1 MLEVKQ
7 KIDLYL
13 PRFQPEKL
21 SVEVRILFLSILV
34 VFILSFLSGSVL
46 FFINYNLEQQ
56 IVEAKQDQEQIN
68 EALVRAISQI
78 PNTTADANLIN
89 RIAREKIVLRKNKQ
103 VREYLYQDRIGKGEN
118 FTDLVDQLGKQSV
131 KGIWLS
137 KFEIM
142 NKGKDIQL
150 FGYAKTPKQISKYI
164 EMLGTQESYRGR
176 NFQQIQ
182 INKSEKRWSEFYI
195 STLTMDDVLAIK
207 NPLIVRGK

>member
-21 SVEVRILFLSILV
+21 SVEVITLFLSILV

-46 FFINYNLEQQ
+46 FFISYNLEQQ

-68 EALVRAISQI
+68 EALVRAISQM

-182 INKSEKRWSEFYI
+182 INKSERKWSEFYI

>member
-21 SVEVRILFLSILV
+21 SVEVITLFLSILV

-46 FFINYNLEQQ
+46 FFISYNLEQQ

-182 INKSEKRWSEFYI
+182 INKSERKWSEFYI